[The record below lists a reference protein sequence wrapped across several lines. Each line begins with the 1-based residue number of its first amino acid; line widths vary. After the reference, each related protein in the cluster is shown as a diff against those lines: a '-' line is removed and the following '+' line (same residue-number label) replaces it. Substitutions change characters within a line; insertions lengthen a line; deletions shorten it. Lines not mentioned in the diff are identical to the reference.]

1 MNIKLSDHFGYGRL
15 LRFTVPSMVML
26 LFVSVYSVVD
36 GLFISNFVGITPFAA
51 INLIF
56 PFTMILAAFGFMFGT
71 GGTALVSAKL
81 GERKPEEANRIFS
94 MLLCVSLVLGVGI
107 AVLALVF
114 LRPISL
120 LLGAK
125 GALLDNC
132 VLYGRIIMCAMP
144 FAVLQY
150 LFQNFCV
157 AAEQPK
163 LGLFVILAAGFTNMI
178 LDVVLVILLPQAY
191 KLAGAAVA
199 TALSQTVG
207 GGIPLIYFFRKNPSF
222 LRLGKT
228 SFNGRIIWK
237 ACVNGSSEFMSN
249 VAMNLVGMLYN
260 IQLLHCA
267 GDDGVAAYGVMMYV
281 SMIFAGVFFGYVIG
295 TAPVISYHHGAGN
308 HAEKRSVLRKSL
320 VVISIT
326 SLVMLG
332 AAQLLARPLSG
343 IFVSYSPALME
354 LTVRGMRVY
363 AFSFLL
369 MGFAIFVSSFFTA
382 LNDGV
387 TSAIVSFLRTLV
399 FQLGAVLLLP
409 AIWGVD
415 GIWVS
420 VVAAELIA
428 VVFSFLFLLLKRRKF
443 QY

>member
-1 MNIKLSDHFGYGRL
+1 
-15 LRFTVPSMVML
+15 
-26 LFVSVYSVVD
+26 
-36 GLFISNFVGITPFAA
+36 
-51 INLIF
+51 
-56 PFTMILAAFGFMFGT
+56 
-71 GGTALVSAKL
+71 
-81 GERKPEEANRIFS
+81 
-94 MLLCVSLVLGVGI
+94 
-107 AVLALVF
+107 
-114 LRPISL
+114 
-120 LLGAK
+120 
-125 GALLDNC
+125 
-132 VLYGRIIMCAMP
+132 
-144 FAVLQY
+144 
-150 LFQNFCV
+150 
-157 AAEQPK
+157 
-163 LGLFVILAAGFTNMI
+163 
-178 LDVVLVILLPQAY
+178 
-191 KLAGAAVA
+191 
-199 TALSQTVG
+199 
-207 GGIPLIYFFRKNPSF
+207 
-222 LRLGKT
+222 
-228 SFNGRIIWK
+228 
-237 ACVNGSSEFMSN
+237 MSN

-260 IQLLHCA
+260 IQLLRYA

-281 SMIFAGVFFGYVIG
+281 GMIFAGVFFGYVIG

-308 HAEKRSVLRKSL
+308 HAENRSVLRKSL

-343 IFVSYSPALME
+343 IFVSYSPALLE
-354 LTVRGMRVY
+354 LTVRGMRIY